1 MGVIVLMEFYLI
13 NQVYIIYHFFIKIK
27 KGYWKAN
34 ILTKNIYPCAPFPNS
49 CLEINNNTHNICET
63 GYIGPLC
70 QTCDHN
76 FAKYGGKL
84 CGSCYSKEKNY
95 ILLIATFIAFLI
107 ILSIY
112 IKSFFFLSSINHY
125 LFIRLNYNTSMN
137 LQNKN
142 FALKKMILGAYIKIF
157 VNYSQTISIINTLNL
172 NWDQQISD
180 MFNLHKVI
188 SGGIQEVIALECLL
202 KGYFNFK
209 LSHFNYFC

>member
-1 MGVIVLMEFYLI
+1 
-13 NQVYIIYHFFIKIK
+13 
-27 KGYWKAN
+27 
-34 ILTKNIYPCAPFPNS
+34 
-49 CLEINNNTHNICET
+49 
-63 GYIGPLC
+63 
-70 QTCDHN
+70 
-76 FAKYGGKL
+76 
-84 CGSCYSKEKNY
+84 
-95 ILLIATFIAFLI
+95 
-107 ILSIY
+107 
-112 IKSFFFLSSINHY
+112 
-125 LFIRLNYNTSMN
+125 MN